1 MNCNNI
7 AVSYLSYLL
16 IFVKCRK
23 MSVYSFPLKDS
34 GCFTVA
40 YNRLLLAKILFYISM
55 YWEMLETLLSIICY
69 IVQYIRPMHYCMRG
83 HIFEM

>member
-1 MNCNNI
+1 
-7 AVSYLSYLL
+7 
-16 IFVKCRK
+16 

-40 YNRLLLAKILFYISM
+40 YNRLLLTKILFYISM

-69 IVQYIRPMHYCMRG
+69 YCTI
-83 HIFEM
+83 HQTYALLYAWTYF